1 MLYRGLFVR
10 LFVFP
15 SISELFDRSY
25 VVQQVMCFASRWSSM
40 RASSTSL
47 SQLDTAHTQCLDSLM
62 DALFLSPRTI
72 PVKTLLDEIF
82 SQVHYLSVI
91 IFFICASQVEAYQRD
106 QDNDQQGFAT
116 LHRRRRLLR
125 LVLLKIDSRSDV
137 ISLANALNTQ

>member
-1 MLYRGLFVR
+1 
-10 LFVFP
+10 
-15 SISELFDRSY
+15 
-25 VVQQVMCFASRWSSM
+25 
-40 RASSTSL
+40 
-47 SQLDTAHTQCLDSLM
+47 M